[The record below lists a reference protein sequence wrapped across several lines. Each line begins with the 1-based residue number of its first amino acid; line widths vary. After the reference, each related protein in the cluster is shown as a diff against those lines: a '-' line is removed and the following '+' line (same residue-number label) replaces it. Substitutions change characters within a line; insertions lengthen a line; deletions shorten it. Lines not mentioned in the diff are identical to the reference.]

1 MSAIQTT
8 QATLLQTMEQ
18 LTQAVQGAGAKKKKG
33 LPSGGSGIP
42 PTGGSGG
49 GGGPP
54 PTGGSEGSGGPS
66 PTGGGGGALNP
77 PVGGQGAA
85 PALPNPDVKVMGTKP
100 ENFEGD

>member
-1 MSAIQTT
+1 
-8 QATLLQTMEQ
+8 MEQ

-54 PTGGSEGSGGPS
+54 PTGGGSSGEGP
-66 PTGGGGGALNP
+66 PPAGGGGELRTHLSADKERH
-77 PVGGQGAA
+77 
-85 PALPNPDVKVMGTKP
+85 LPHQTRMSK
-100 ENFEGD
+100 